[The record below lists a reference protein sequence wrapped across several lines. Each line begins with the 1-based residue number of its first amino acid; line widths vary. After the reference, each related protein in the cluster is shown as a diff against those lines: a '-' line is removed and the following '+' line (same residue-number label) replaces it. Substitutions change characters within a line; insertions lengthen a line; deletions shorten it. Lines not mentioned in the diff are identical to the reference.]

1 MFGSYPFI
9 KLLAEEKN
17 NTIEK
22 GDEKDMLKTGWIAIL
37 FNTFFSTGYETNKQ
51 KET

>member
-9 KLLAEEKN
+9 KLLAEEKK
-17 NTIEK
+17 NTFEK
-22 GDEKDMLKTGWIAIL
+22 GGEQDVLKTGWIAIFL
-37 FNTFFSTGYETNKQ
+37 NTFFSTGYEINKQ